1 MKSVVL
7 FVGLVVMGVSAL
19 AQKATLVVEI
29 PQLAIAQGFL
39 LVSVFAGPDGFP
51 EDPDKATAISSTS
64 ALKGT
69 NTLTFEGLEP
79 GEYAVAAAHDENANG
94 EVDTNS
100 FGLPT
105 EPVGFSNDPSLFG
118 KPTFEQTKFT
128 VVAPMTKKV
137 VKVKKLFTPLDQN
150 NQYLILQ

>member
-1 MKSVVL
+1 MKSVIL
-7 FVGLVVMGVSAL
+7 FVVSVLLGAPAW

-29 PQLAIAQGFL
+29 PQLAAAQGFL
-39 LVSVFAGPDGFP
+39 LVSVFRGPDGFP
-51 EDPDKATAISSTS
+51 EDPDKAAAISSTS

-69 NTLTFEGLEP
+69 NTITFEGLQP
-79 GEYAVAAAHDENANG
+79 GEYAVAVAHDENANG

-128 VVAPMTKKV
+128 VTAPTTKKI

-150 NQYLILQ
+150 NQYLILH